1 VAQVGATRQL
11 AEFLAKTNYQDLP
24 GPVIQKTKEL
34 IMDQLGVALASSTL
48 PWNRKVLEYVQ
59 DMGINGESRVV
70 GTPYQTAL
78 EYAALVNG
86 TFGHGFELDDYC
98 TPCGAHV
105 GCVVFPAALAVGA
118 KVGATGAEF
127 LGAFALGA
135 ETVIRVGFA
144 FTVRGIA
151 ARGFH
156 STSVYGPFGAAAAAA
171 KLLKLNKESLT
182 YALGIAGSHCSG
194 TTEYDQT
201 GGDIKRLHAGM
212 WAWRESAPL
221 IWPKKVSLRP
231 PQFLRARTAVSR
243 HFPAVPWWK
252 N

>member
-24 GPVIQKTKEL
+24 GPVIEKTKEL
-34 IMDQLGVALASSTL
+34 ITDQLGVALASSTL

-59 DMGINGESRVV
+59 DMGIGGESRVV
-70 GTPYQTAL
+70 GTPYCTAL

-127 LGAFALGA
+127 LSAFALGA

-144 FTVRGIA
+144 FEDLRLGDFI
-151 ARGFH
+151 RP
-156 STSVYGPFGAAAAAA
+156 VYMDLSEP
-171 KLLKLNKESLT
+171 
-182 YALGIAGSHCSG
+182 
-194 TTEYDQT
+194 
-201 GGDIKRLHAGM
+201 
-212 WAWRESAPL
+212 
-221 IWPKKVSLRP
+221 WPRP
-231 PQFLRARTAVSR
+231 PSS
-243 HFPAVPWWK
+243 
-252 N
+252 